1 MTPLQE
7 KVMLLDRSLRS
18 KEKEIGHWVIDHAR
32 PHIAVRQDNLVTV
45 CFCCGHTMLY
55 ACNERYTKC
64 GECGRTVVIVE
75 EMDWFES
82 KRMLSR
88 HFACLE
94 VVDGIQ
100 LMRTY
105 EVILRY
111 TAINRLKD
119 ASVREICRHWITA
132 DGRCEVT
139 SLRRF
144 TGYLLPKSMAMK
156 LRQGLTET
164 EDRMANHALVLPDM
178 ELLPELSA
186 SLDYKNSMIHGN
198 ALATIRNH
206 LETDFS
212 TI

>member
-1 MTPLQE
+1 M
-7 KVMLLDRSLRS
+7 
-18 KEKEIGHWVIDHAR
+18 
-32 PHIAVRQDNLVTV
+32 
-45 CFCCGHTMLY
+45 
-55 ACNERYTKC
+55 
-64 GECGRTVVIVE
+64 VIVE

-88 HFACLE
+88 HFASLE

-100 LMRTY
+100 LMRTF

-119 ASVREICRHWITA
+119 ARVREICRHWITA

-144 TGYLLPKSMAMK
+144 TGYILPKSMAMK
-156 LRQGLTET
+156 LRKDLTET
-164 EDRMANHALVLPDM
+164 DDHIANHALVLPDM
-178 ELLPELSA
+178 KLLPELSEKLV
-186 SLDYKNSMIHGN
+186 SKDNMIHGN
-198 ALATIRNH
+198 AFATIRNY
-206 LETDFS
+206 LEPDYS